1 MFDDD
6 DAPKKPKTH
15 EVGMKLDTLSVDEL
29 KARIELL
36 EAEIARLKQ
45 AIEAKTAS
53 RATAEGFFRK

>member
-1 MFDDD
+1 MFDD

-29 KARIELL
+29 RARIELL

-45 AIEAKTAS
+45 AIESKTAS
-53 RATAEGFFRK
+53 RATAEGFFKK